1 MEYIIIAVVAVAVV
15 YFGFI
20 KKDESKPA
28 SGGHGKPS
36 APRTPPALKVAKKKP
51 APKKKAAPKKTVAKK
66 TAPKKT
72 TKKTHTLNTD
82 FFIKNETLQS

>member
-1 MEYIIIAVVAVAVV
+1 MEIQMEYIIIAVVAVAVV

-72 TKKTHTLNTD
+72 AKRTTTAKK
-82 FFIKNETLQS
+82 

>member
-20 KKDESKPA
+20 KKDESKPE

-51 APKKKAAPKKTVAKK
+51 APKKTVAKK

-72 TKKTHTLNTD
+72 AKKTAKKTTTA
-82 FFIKNETLQS
+82 KK

>member
-20 KKDESKPA
+20 KKNESKPA

-51 APKKKAAPKKTVAKK
+51 APKKTVAKKTAPKKTVAKK
-66 TAPKKT
+66 TAKKT
-72 TKKTHTLNTD
+72 TTAKK
-82 FFIKNETLQS
+82 

>member
-1 MEYIIIAVVAVAVV
+1 MEIIIIAVIAVAVV

-20 KKDESKPA
+20 KKNENKPA

-51 APKKKAAPKKTVAKK
+51 APKKTVAKK

-72 TKKTHTLNTD
+72 AKKTTTA
-82 FFIKNETLQS
+82 KK

>member
-1 MEYIIIAVVAVAVV
+1 MEIQMEYIIIAVVAVAVV

-20 KKDESKPA
+20 KKNESKPA

-72 TKKTHTLNTD
+72 AKKTTKKTTTA
-82 FFIKNETLQS
+82 KK

>member
-20 KKDESKPA
+20 KKDESKPE

-51 APKKKAAPKKTVAKK
+51 APKKTVAKK

-72 TKKTHTLNTD
+72 AKKTTKKTTTA
-82 FFIKNETLQS
+82 KK

>member
-1 MEYIIIAVVAVAVV
+1 MEIIIIAVVAVAVV

-20 KKDESKPA
+20 KKDESKPE

-51 APKKKAAPKKTVAKK
+51 APKKTVAKK

-72 TKKTHTLNTD
+72 AKKTAKKTTTA
-82 FFIKNETLQS
+82 KK

>member
-1 MEYIIIAVVAVAVV
+1 MEIQMEYIIIAVVAVAVV

-20 KKDESKPA
+20 KKNESKPA

-72 TKKTHTLNTD
+72 AKKTTTA
-82 FFIKNETLQS
+82 KK

>member
-1 MEYIIIAVVAVAVV
+1 MEIIIIAVVAVAVV

-20 KKDESKPA
+20 KKNENKPA

-51 APKKKAAPKKTVAKK
+51 APKKTVAKK

-72 TKKTHTLNTD
+72 AKKTAKKTTTA
-82 FFIKNETLQS
+82 KK

>member
-51 APKKKAAPKKTVAKK
+51 APKKTVAKK

-72 TKKTHTLNTD
+72 AKKTTKKTTTA
-82 FFIKNETLQS
+82 KK

>member
-51 APKKKAAPKKTVAKK
+51 APKKTVAKK
-66 TAPKKT
+66 TAPKKV
-72 TKKTHTLNTD
+72 LFYMGAIGFLLLAFGFWD
-82 FFIKNETLQS
+82 

>member
-1 MEYIIIAVVAVAVV
+1 MEIQMEIIIIAVIAVAVV

-20 KKDESKPA
+20 KKNENKPA

-51 APKKKAAPKKTVAKK
+51 APKKTVAKK

-72 TKKTHTLNTD
+72 AKKTTTA
-82 FFIKNETLQS
+82 KK

>member
-1 MEYIIIAVVAVAVV
+1 MEIQMEYIIIAVVAVAVV

-72 TKKTHTLNTD
+72 TKKTTTA
-82 FFIKNETLQS
+82 KK

>member
-72 TKKTHTLNTD
+72 AKKTTKKTTTA
-82 FFIKNETLQS
+82 KK

>member
-1 MEYIIIAVVAVAVV
+1 MEIIIIAVIAVAVV

-20 KKDESKPA
+20 KKNENKPA

-51 APKKKAAPKKTVAKK
+51 APKKTVAKK

-72 TKKTHTLNTD
+72 AKKTAKKTTTA
-82 FFIKNETLQS
+82 KK

>member
-51 APKKKAAPKKTVAKK
+51 APKKKAAPKKTAPKK
-66 TAPKKT
+66 TAKKT
-72 TKKTHTLNTD
+72 TKKTTTA
-82 FFIKNETLQS
+82 KK

>member
-1 MEYIIIAVVAVAVV
+1 MEIQMKYIIIAVVAVAVV

-20 KKDESKPA
+20 KKNENKPA

-51 APKKKAAPKKTVAKK
+51 APKKTVAKK

-72 TKKTHTLNTD
+72 AKKTAKKTTTA
-82 FFIKNETLQS
+82 KK

>member
-36 APRTPPALKVAKKKP
+36 APRTPPALKVAKKNP
-51 APKKKAAPKKTVAKK
+51 APKKTVAKK

-72 TKKTHTLNTD
+72 AKKTAKKTTTA
-82 FFIKNETLQS
+82 KK

>member
-1 MEYIIIAVVAVAVV
+1 MEIQMEYIIIAVVAVAVV

-51 APKKKAAPKKTVAKK
+51 APKKKAAPKKT
-66 TAPKKT
+66 APKKT
-72 TKKTHTLNTD
+72 AKKTTTA
-82 FFIKNETLQS
+82 KK

>member
-20 KKDESKPA
+20 KQDESKPA

-51 APKKKAAPKKTVAKK
+51 APKKKAAPKKTVTKK

-72 TKKTHTLNTD
+72 AKKTTKKTTTA
-82 FFIKNETLQS
+82 KK

>member
-51 APKKKAAPKKTVAKK
+51 APKKKAAPKKTAPKKTAKK
-66 TAPKKT
+66 TAKKT
-72 TKKTHTLNTD
+72 TTAKK
-82 FFIKNETLQS
+82 

>member
-1 MEYIIIAVVAVAVV
+1 MEIQMEYIIIAVVAVAVV

-51 APKKKAAPKKTVAKK
+51 APKKKAAPKKTAPKK
-66 TAPKKT
+66 TAKKT
-72 TKKTHTLNTD
+72 TKKTTTA
-82 FFIKNETLQS
+82 KK

>member
-1 MEYIIIAVVAVAVV
+1 MEIQMEYIIIAVVAVAVV

-72 TKKTHTLNTD
+72 AKKTTKKTTTA
-82 FFIKNETLQS
+82 KK

>member
-1 MEYIIIAVVAVAVV
+1 MEIQMEYIIIAVVAVAVV

-51 APKKKAAPKKTVAKK
+51 APKKKAAPKKIVAKK
-66 TAPKKT
+66 TAPNQRFKLRT
-72 TKKTHTLNTD
+72 
-82 FFIKNETLQS
+82 Q

>member
-1 MEYIIIAVVAVAVV
+1 MEIQMEYIIIAVVAVAVV

-72 TKKTHTLNTD
+72 AKKTTTA
-82 FFIKNETLQS
+82 KK

>member
-36 APRTPPALKVAKKKP
+36 APRTPPALKVAKKP

-72 TKKTHTLNTD
+72 AKKTTKKTTTA
-82 FFIKNETLQS
+82 KK

>member
-1 MEYIIIAVVAVAVV
+1 MEIIIIAVIAVAVV

-20 KKDESKPA
+20 KKNENKPA

-51 APKKKAAPKKTVAKK
+51 APKKTVAKK
-66 TAPKKT
+66 KTAKKTAKKT
-72 TKKTHTLNTD
+72 TTAKK
-82 FFIKNETLQS
+82 

>member
-20 KKDESKPA
+20 KKNENKPA

-51 APKKKAAPKKTVAKK
+51 APKKTVAKK

-72 TKKTHTLNTD
+72 AKKTAKKTTTA
-82 FFIKNETLQS
+82 KK